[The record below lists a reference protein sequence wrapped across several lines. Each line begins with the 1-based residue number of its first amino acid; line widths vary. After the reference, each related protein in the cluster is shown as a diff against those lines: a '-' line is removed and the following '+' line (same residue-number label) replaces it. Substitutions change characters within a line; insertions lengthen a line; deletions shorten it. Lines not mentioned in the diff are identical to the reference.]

1 MSIIVCWI
9 LLPFKTCSIF
19 YFPTFKRL
27 GNQGISPGLAQAATI
42 IAEMS
47 PGGDLEGD
55 VPYLILA
62 FFGCLFPYQH

>member
-1 MSIIVCWI
+1 LFAGFCCLSRHVQFFISQPSKDW
-9 LLPFKTCSIF
+9 
-19 YFPTFKRL
+19 
-27 GNQGISPGLAQAATI
+27 GISPGLAQAATI